1 MVYEGLANLKSALR
15 NIIEIEDGFKVLD
28 PERLRGELIDEL
40 AFTAALAE
48 SQATRDAAR
57 WVIVEVANKLGL
69 WLASIQELYEARGR
83 DEFTGVTVPAVNIRG
98 MTYDVARA
106 VFRARKKLHVGA
118 MIFEIA
124 KSEIGYTQ
132 QRPME
137 YTAVVA
143 AAGIKEGFKGPL
155 FMQGDHFQVKAKA
168 YRASRAREVQQLKDL
183 IDESIAGGF
192 LNIDLDTSTLVDL
205 SKETVFEQQR
215 DNFTLAAELCAY
227 VRSKEPAGVTVSL
240 GGEIGEVGGKNST
253 AEELAAYMEGFYEE
267 LSKKGDDLV
276 GISKMAIQTGT
287 AHGGVPLP
295 DGSIAEVAL
304 DFDTLENLSAIC
316 REDYGLA
323 GAVQHGASTLPDE
336 LFDKF
341 PQVETAEIHLATGF
355 QNTIYDHEA
364 FPSDLRKEIYAWI
377 HKTLTNERKEDQ
389 TDEQFIYKTRKK
401 GFGPFKKKIWSIDRS
416 TREAICKDLQERFEF
431 MFEKLGAL
439 NTQQLVSIEV
449 RRVDVPLARPES
461 I

>member
-1 MVYEGLANLKSALR
+1 MVYEGLANLKSALS
-15 NIIEIEDGFKVLD
+15 NIIEIEGKFRVLD

-48 SQATRDAAR
+48 SQTTRDVAK
-57 WVIVEVANKLGL
+57 WVIIEAANKLGL
-69 WLASIQELYEARGR
+69 WLASVQELYEARGR

-106 VFRARKKLHVGA
+106 VFRARKKLNVGA

-143 AAGIKEGFKGPL
+143 AAGIKEGFEGPL

-168 YRASRAREVQQLKDL
+168 YRASRAREVQQVKDL

-192 LNIDLDTSTLVDL
+192 FNIDLDTSTLVDL

-215 DNFTLAAELCAY
+215 DNFALAAELCAY
-227 VRSKEPAGVTVSL
+227 VRSKEPAGVTISL
-240 GGEIGEVGGKNST
+240 GGEIGEVGGRNST
-253 AEELAAYMEGFYEE
+253 SEELAAYMEGFYEE
-267 LSKKGDDLV
+267 LAKRGEELV

-287 AHGGVPLP
+287 AHGGIPLP

-304 DFDTLENLSAIC
+304 DFDTLESLSAIC

-323 GAVQHGASTLPDE
+323 GAVQHGASTLPSE
-336 LFDKF
+336 LFNKF

-364 FPSDLRKEIYAWI
+364 FPKDLREEIYAFI
-377 HKTLTNERKEDQ
+377 HKRLTNERKEDQ

-416 TREAICKDLQERFEF
+416 ARQAICKDLQDRFEF
-431 MFEKLGAL
+431 MFKKLGAL

-449 RRVDVPLARPES
+449 RRVDVPLAKPEG

>member
-1 MVYEGLANLKSALR
+1 MVFESIANLKDAIR
-15 NIIEIEDGFKVLD
+15 NIVDIERGFKVLD
-28 PERLRGELIDEL
+28 PERLRGDLIDEL

-48 SQATRDAAR
+48 HHETRDAAR
-57 WVIVEVANKLGL
+57 WIVIESANKLGL

-83 DEFTGVTVPAVNIRG
+83 EEFSGVTVPAVNIRG
-98 MTYDVARA
+98 LTYDVARA
-106 VFRARKKLHVGA
+106 IFRARKKLHVGA

-124 KSEIGYTQ
+124 KSEIGYTM

-143 AAGIKEGFKGPL
+143 AAGIKEGFQGPL
-155 FMQGDHFQVKAKA
+155 FMQGDHYQVKAKA
-168 YRASRAREVQQLKDL
+168 YRTQPEREIQQLKDL

-192 LNIDLDTSTLVDL
+192 FNIDLDTSTLVDL

-215 DNFTLAAELCAY
+215 DNFALAAELCAY
-227 VRSKEPAGVTVSL
+227 VRSKEPEDVSISL

-253 AEELAAYMEGFYEE
+253 AEELAAYMEGFFEE
-267 LSKKGDDLV
+267 LGERGPELV

-304 DFDTLENLSAIC
+304 DFDTLESLSAIC

-341 PQVETAEIHLATGF
+341 PEVETAEIHLATGF

-364 FPSDLRKEIYAWI
+364 FPKDLKNEIYAWI
-377 HKTLTNERKEDQ
+377 HKNLTNERKQDQ
-389 TDEQFIYKTRKK
+389 TSEQFIYKTRKK
-401 GFGPFKKKIWSIDRS
+401 GFGPFKKKLWSMERS
-416 TREAICKDLQERFEF
+416 IRDAICRDLQDRFEF

-449 RRVDVPLARPES
+449 RRVDVPLKRPEC

>member
-1 MVYEGLANLKSALR
+1 MVFEGLDNLKSALR
-15 NIIEIEDGFKVLD
+15 NIIELEDGFRVLD
-28 PERLRGELIDEL
+28 PERLRGDLIDEL
-40 AFTAALAE
+40 AQTAALAE
-48 SQATRDAAR
+48 NEATREAAR
-57 WVIVEVANKLGL
+57 WVTIEAANKLGL

-83 DEFTGVTVPAVNIRG
+83 EEFRGVTVPAVNIRG
-98 MTYDVARA
+98 LTYDVARA

-137 YTAVVA
+137 YTAIVA
-143 AAGIKEGFKGPL
+143 AAGIKEGFGGPL
-155 FMQGDHFQVKAKA
+155 FMQGDHYQVKAKA
-168 YRASRAREVQQLKDL
+168 YQASRAREVQQLKDL

-192 LNIDLDTSTLVDL
+192 FNIDLDTSTLVDL
-205 SKETVFEQQR
+205 SKKTVLEQQR
-215 DNFTLAAELCAY
+215 ENFALAAELCAY
-227 VRSKEPAGVTVSL
+227 VRSNEPEGVTISL
-240 GGEIGEVGGKNST
+240 GGEIGEVGGRNST
-253 AEELAAYMEGFYEE
+253 EEELAAYMKGFQEE
-267 LSKKGDDLV
+267 LAKRGYDLV

-287 AHGGVPLP
+287 EHGGIPLP
-295 DGSIAEVAL
+295 DGSIAQVAL

-316 REDYGLA
+316 REEHGLA

-355 QNTIYDHEA
+355 QNAIYDHKA
-364 FPSDLRKEIYAWI
+364 FPGALREEIYAWI
-377 HKTLTNERKEDQ
+377 HKTLTNERKDGE

-401 GFGPFKKKIWSIDRS
+401 AFGPFKKRIWCMDRAA
-416 TREAICKDLQERFEF
+416 RAAICEDLQARFEF

-439 NTQQLVSIEV
+439 NTQQLVSMEV